1 MKGGLTMEDIQ
12 KLSIDIMDDKVF
24 EPIYTK
30 QYDQGR
36 KVYVTVTKDGKDL
49 SLEGITASFQMKKPD
64 GTVILKNCQIS
75 NNQII
80 VELDRTITVAN
91 GNRIPFQI
99 QLCEA
104 ATNIIISTTTG
115 ILKVDESV
123 VQMDDIESS
132 SDFSTFSDILLKFN
146 VEYEEV
152 KKDVKEVKALKDY
165 MDNLVKTTEERWSN
179 MIQLKNS
186 QADYDTLSNEQ
197 KMNGTLYFVKG

>member
-1 MKGGLTMEDIQ
+1 MEDIQ

-80 VELDRTITVAN
+80 VELDRTITVVS

-132 SDFSTFSDILLKFN
+132 SDFSTFSDILLKISQK
-146 VEYEEV
+146 YEET
-152 KKDVKEVKALKDY
+152 KDY
-165 MDNLVKTTEERWSN
+165 TEQSKSYLDQTTALYNS
-179 MIQLKNS
+179 MSTKLDDKIQLIEQDVYNK
-186 QADYDTLSNEQ
+186 LSEQ
-197 KMNGTLYFVKG
+197 DKQNGTLYLIK

>member
-1 MKGGLTMEDIQ
+1 MEDIQ

-80 VELDRTITVAN
+80 VELDRTITVVS

-99 QLCEA
+99 QLFEA

-132 SDFSTFSDILLKFN
+132 SDFSTFSDILLKIN
-146 VEYEEV
+146 AEYEEV

-165 MDNLVKTTEERWSN
+165 IDNLVKTTEERWSN

-186 QADYDTLSNEQ
+186 QADYDQLSNEQ

>member
-1 MKGGLTMEDIQ
+1 MEDIQ

-80 VELDRTITVAN
+80 VELDRTITVVS

-99 QLCEA
+99 QLFEA

-123 VQMDDIESS
+123 IQMDDIESS
-132 SDFSTFSDILLKFN
+132 SDFSTFSDILLKIN
-146 VEYEEV
+146 AEYEEV
-152 KKDVKEVKALKDY
+152 KKDAKEVKALKYY
-165 MDNLVKTTEERWSN
+165 MDNLVSTTEERWSN

-186 QADYDTLSNEQ
+186 QADYDQLSNEQ

>member
-1 MKGGLTMEDIQ
+1 MEDIQ

-80 VELDRTITVAN
+80 VELDRTITVVS

-99 QLCEA
+99 QLFEA
-104 ATNIIISTTTG
+104 AKNIIISTTTG

-132 SDFSTFSDILLKFN
+132 SDFSTFSDILLKIN
-146 VEYEEV
+146 AEYEEV
-152 KKDVKEVKALKDY
+152 KKDAKEVKALKDY
-165 MDNLVKTTEERWSN
+165 MDNLVSTTEERWSN

-186 QADYDTLSNEQ
+186 QADYDQLSNEQ

>member
-1 MKGGLTMEDIQ
+1 MEDIQ

-80 VELDRTITVAN
+80 VEIDRTITVVS

-146 VEYEEV
+146 AEYEEA

-165 MDNLVKTTEERWSN
+165 IDNLVKTTEERWSN

-186 QADYDTLSNEQ
+186 QADYDKLSNEQ

>member
-1 MKGGLTMEDIQ
+1 MEDIQ

-64 GTVILKNCQIS
+64 CTVILKNCQIS

-80 VELDRTITVAN
+80 VELDRTITVVS

-99 QLCEA
+99 QLFEA

-123 VQMDDIESS
+123 IQMDDIESS
-132 SDFSTFSDILLKFN
+132 SDFSTFSDILLKIN
-146 VEYEEV
+146 AEYEEV
-152 KKDVKEVKALKDY
+152 KKDAKEVKALKDY
-165 MDNLVKTTEERWSN
+165 MDNLVSTTEERWSN

-186 QADYDTLSNEQ
+186 QADYDQLSNEQ

>member
-1 MKGGLTMEDIQ
+1 MEDIQ

-36 KVYVTVTKDGKDL
+36 KVYVTVTNDGKDL

-80 VELDRTITVAN
+80 VELDRTITVVS

-146 VEYEEV
+146 AEYEEV

-165 MDNLVKTTEERWSN
+165 IDNLVKTTEERWSN

-186 QADYDTLSNEQ
+186 QADYDKLSNEQ

>member
-1 MKGGLTMEDIQ
+1 MEDIQ

-36 KVYVTVTKDGKDL
+36 KVYVTVTKDSKDL

-80 VELDRTITVAN
+80 VDLDRTITVVS

-99 QLCEA
+99 QLFEA

-132 SDFSTFSDILLKFN
+132 SDFSTFSDILLKIN
-146 VEYEEV
+146 AEYEEV

-165 MDNLVKTTEERWSN
+165 IDNLVKTTEERWSN

-186 QADYDTLSNEQ
+186 QADYDKLSNEQ

>member
-1 MKGGLTMEDIQ
+1 MEDIQ

-80 VELDRTITVAN
+80 VEIDRTITVVS

-123 VQMDDIESS
+123 VQMSDIESS
-132 SDFSTFSDILLKFN
+132 SDFSTFSDIILKFN
-146 VEYEEV
+146 AEYEEV

-165 MDNLVKTTEERWSN
+165 IDNLVKTTEERWSN

-186 QADYDTLSNEQ
+186 QADYDKLSNEQ

>member
-1 MKGGLTMEDIQ
+1 MEDIQ

-24 EPIYTK
+24 EPVYTK

-80 VELDRTITVAN
+80 VELDRTITVVS

-146 VEYEEV
+146 AEYEEV

-165 MDNLVKTTEERWSN
+165 IDNLVKTTEERWSN

-186 QADYDTLSNEQ
+186 QADYDKLSNEQ

>member
-1 MKGGLTMEDIQ
+1 MEDIQ

-49 SLEGITASFQMKKPD
+49 SLEGITAKKKKKKPD

-80 VELDRTITVAN
+80 VELDRTITVVS

-99 QLCEA
+99 QLFEA

-123 VQMDDIESS
+123 IQMDDIESS
-132 SDFSTFSDILLKFN
+132 SDFSTFSDILLKIN
-146 VEYEEV
+146 AEYEEV
-152 KKDVKEVKALKDY
+152 KKDAKEVKALKYY
-165 MDNLVKTTEERWSN
+165 MDNLVSTTEEHWSN
-179 MIQLKNS
+179 KIQPKNS
-186 QADYDTLSNEQ
+186 QADYDQLSNEQ

>member
-1 MKGGLTMEDIQ
+1 MEDIQ
-12 KLSIDIMDDKVF
+12 KLSIDIMDDKLF

-80 VELDRTITVAN
+80 VELDRTITVVS

-99 QLCEA
+99 QLFEA

-123 VQMDDIESS
+123 IQMDDIESS
-132 SDFSTFSDILLKFN
+132 SDFSTFSDILLKIN
-146 VEYEEV
+146 AEYEEV
-152 KKDVKEVKALKDY
+152 KKDAKEVKALKDY
-165 MDNLVKTTEERWSN
+165 MDNLVSTTEEHWSN

-186 QADYDTLSNEQ
+186 QADYDKLSNEQ

>member
-1 MKGGLTMEDIQ
+1 MEDIQ

-80 VELDRTITVAN
+80 VELDRTITVVS

-99 QLCEA
+99 QLFEA

-123 VQMDDIESS
+123 IQMDDIESS
-132 SDFSTFSDILLKFN
+132 SDFSTFSDILLKIN
-146 VEYEEV
+146 AEYEEV
-152 KKDVKEVKALKDY
+152 KKDAKEVKALKDY
-165 MDNLVKTTEERWSN
+165 MDNLVSTTEERWSN

-186 QADYDTLSNEQ
+186 QADYDQLSNEQ

>member
-1 MKGGLTMEDIQ
+1 MEDIQ

-64 GTVILKNCQIS
+64 GTVILKNCKIS

-80 VELDRTITVAN
+80 VELDRTITVLS

-99 QLCEA
+99 QLFEA

-132 SDFSTFSDILLKFN
+132 SDFSTFSDILLQFN
-146 VEYEEV
+146 AEYEEV

-165 MDNLVKTTEERWSN
+165 IDNLVKTTEERWSN

-186 QADYDTLSNEQ
+186 QADYDKLSNEQ

>member
-1 MKGGLTMEDIQ
+1 MEDIQ

-64 GTVILKNCQIS
+64 GTVLLKNCQIS

-80 VELDRTITVAN
+80 VELDRTITVVS

-99 QLCEA
+99 QLFEA

-132 SDFSTFSDILLKFN
+132 SDFSTFSDILLKIN
-146 VEYEEV
+146 EEYEEV
-152 KKDVKEVKALKDY
+152 KKDAKEVKALKDY
-165 MDNLVKTTEERWSN
+165 MDNLVSTTEERWSN

-186 QADYDTLSNEQ
+186 QADYDQLSNEQ

>member
-1 MKGGLTMEDIQ
+1 MEDIQ

-80 VELDRTITVAN
+80 VELDRTITVVS

-99 QLCEA
+99 QLFEA

-123 VQMDDIESS
+123 IQMYDIESS
-132 SDFSTFSDILLKFN
+132 SDFSTFSDILLKIN
-146 VEYEEV
+146 AEYEEV
-152 KKDVKEVKALKDY
+152 KKDAKEVKALKDY
-165 MDNLVKTTEERWSN
+165 MDNLVSTTEERWSN

-186 QADYDTLSNEQ
+186 QAEYDQLSNEQ
-197 KMNGTLYFVKG
+197 KMNGTLYFVK

>member
-1 MKGGLTMEDIQ
+1 MEDIQ

-80 VELDRTITVAN
+80 VELDRTITVVS

-99 QLCEA
+99 QLFEA

-132 SDFSTFSDILLKFN
+132 SDFSTFSDILLKIN
-146 VEYEEV
+146 EEYEEV
-152 KKDVKEVKALKDY
+152 KKDAKEVKALKDY
-165 MDNLVKTTEERWSN
+165 MDNLVSTTEERWSN

-186 QADYDTLSNEQ
+186 QADYDQLSNEQ

>member
-1 MKGGLTMEDIQ
+1 MEDIQ

-80 VELDRTITVAN
+80 VELDRTITVVS

-99 QLCEA
+99 QLFEA

-123 VQMDDIESS
+123 IQMDDIESS
-132 SDFSTFSDILLKFN
+132 SDFSTFSDILLKIN
-146 VEYEEV
+146 AEYEEV
-152 KKDVKEVKALKDY
+152 KKDAKEVKALKDY
-165 MDNLVKTTEERWSN
+165 MDNLVSTTEEHWSN

-186 QADYDTLSNEQ
+186 QADYDQLSNEQ

>member
-1 MKGGLTMEDIQ
+1 MEDIQ

-49 SLEGITASFQMKKPD
+49 SLEGITASFQMKKLD

-80 VELDRTITVAN
+80 VELDRTITVMS

-99 QLCEA
+99 QLFES

-132 SDFSTFSDILLKFN
+132 SDFSTFSDILLNISEK
-146 VEYEEV
+146 YEET
-152 KKDVKEVKALKDY
+152 KEYTEQVNTTKVYLE
-165 MDNLVKTTEERWSN
+165 NLVRQTEERWSN
-179 MIQLKNS
+179 IIQLKS
-186 QADYDTLSNEQ
+186 QSEYDGLSHEEQ
-197 KMNGTLYFVKG
+197 INGTLYLITDKEV

>member
-1 MKGGLTMEDIQ
+1 MEDIQ

-64 GTVILKNCQIS
+64 GTVILKNCQTS

-80 VELDRTITVAN
+80 VELDRTITVVS

-99 QLCEA
+99 QLFEA

-115 ILKVDESV
+115 ILKVDKSV

-132 SDFSTFSDILLKFN
+132 NDFSTFSDILLKIN
-146 VEYEEV
+146 EEYEEV
-152 KKDVKEVKALKDY
+152 KKDAKEVKALKDY
-165 MDNLVKTTEERWSN
+165 MDNLVSTTEERWSN

-186 QADYDTLSNEQ
+186 QADYDQLSNEQ

>member
-1 MKGGLTMEDIQ
+1 MEDIQ
-12 KLSIDIMDDKVF
+12 KLSIDIMDDQVF
-24 EPIYTK
+24 EPIYTM

-80 VELDRTITVAN
+80 VELDRTITGVS

-146 VEYEEV
+146 AEYEEV

-165 MDNLVKTTEERWSN
+165 IDNLVKTTEERWSN

-186 QADYDTLSNEQ
+186 QADYDKLSNEY
-197 KMNGTLYFVKG
+197 KINEKLYLV

>member
-1 MKGGLTMEDIQ
+1 MKHI
-12 KLSIDIMDDKVF
+12 SI
-24 EPIYTK
+24 
-30 QYDQGR
+30 
-36 KVYVTVTKDGKDL
+36 TKDGKDL

-80 VELDRTITVAN
+80 VELDRTITVVS

-146 VEYEEV
+146 AEYEEV

-165 MDNLVKTTEERWSN
+165 IDNLVKTTEERWSN

-186 QADYDTLSNEQ
+186 QADYDKLSNEQ

>member
-1 MKGGLTMEDIQ
+1 MEDIQ

-80 VELDRTITVAN
+80 VELDRTITVVS

-99 QLCEA
+99 QLFEA

-123 VQMDDIESS
+123 IQMDDIESS
-132 SDFSTFSDILLKFN
+132 SDFSTFSDILLKIN
-146 VEYEEV
+146 AEYEEV
-152 KKDVKEVKALKDY
+152 KKDAKEVKALKDY
-165 MDNLVKTTEERWSN
+165 MDNLVSTTEERWSN

-186 QADYDTLSNEQ
+186 QADYDKLSNEQ

>member
-1 MKGGLTMEDIQ
+1 MEDIQ

-64 GTVILKNCQIS
+64 GTVILKNCKIS

-80 VELDRTITVAN
+80 VELDRTITVVS

-99 QLCEA
+99 QLFEA

-123 VQMDDIESS
+123 IQMDDIESS
-132 SDFSTFSDILLKFN
+132 SDFSTFSDILLKIN
-146 VEYEEV
+146 AEYEEV
-152 KKDVKEVKALKDY
+152 KKDAKEVKALKDY
-165 MDNLVKTTEERWSN
+165 MDNLVSTTEERWSN

-186 QADYDTLSNEQ
+186 QADYDQLSNEQ

>member
-1 MKGGLTMEDIQ
+1 MEDIQ

-64 GTVILKNCQIS
+64 GTVILKKCQIS

-80 VELDRTITVAN
+80 VELDRTITVVS

-115 ILKVDESV
+115 ILKVDKSV

-132 SDFSTFSDILLKFN
+132 NDFSTFSDILLKIN
-146 VEYEEV
+146 EKYEEV
-152 KKDVKEVKALKDY
+152 KKDAKEVKALKDY
-165 MDNLVKTTEERWSN
+165 MDNLVSTTEERWSN
-179 MIQLKNS
+179 MIQIKNS
-186 QADYDTLSNEQ
+186 QADYDKLSNEQ

>member
-1 MKGGLTMEDIQ
+1 MEDIQ

-80 VELDRTITVAN
+80 VELDRTITVVS

-99 QLCEA
+99 QLFEA

-115 ILKVDESV
+115 IIKVDESV

-132 SDFSTFSDILLKFN
+132 SDFSTFSDILLQFN
-146 VEYEEV
+146 AEYEEV

-165 MDNLVKTTEERWSN
+165 IDNLVKTTEERWSN

-186 QADYDTLSNEQ
+186 QADYDKLSNEQ

>member
-1 MKGGLTMEDIQ
+1 MEDIQ

-36 KVYVTVTKDGKDL
+36 KVYMTVTKDGKDL

-80 VELDRTITVAN
+80 VELDRTITVVS

-99 QLCEA
+99 QLFEA

-132 SDFSTFSDILLKFN
+132 SDFSTFSDILLKIN
-146 VEYEEV
+146 EEYEEV
-152 KKDVKEVKALKDY
+152 KKDAKEVKALKDY
-165 MDNLVKTTEERWSN
+165 MDNLVSTTEERWSN

-186 QADYDTLSNEQ
+186 QADYDQLSNEQ

>member
-1 MKGGLTMEDIQ
+1 MEDIQ

-80 VELDRTITVAN
+80 VELDRTITVVS

-104 ATNIIISTTTG
+104 TTNIIISTTTG

-146 VEYEEV
+146 AEYEEV

-165 MDNLVKTTEERWSN
+165 IDNLVKTTEERWSN

-186 QADYDTLSNEQ
+186 QADYDKLSNEQ

>member
-1 MKGGLTMEDIQ
+1 MEDIQ

-80 VELDRTITVAN
+80 VELDRTITVVS

-99 QLCEA
+99 QLFEA

-123 VQMDDIESS
+123 VQMEDIESS
-132 SDFSTFSDILLKFN
+132 SDFSTFSDILLKIN
-146 VEYEEV
+146 AEYEEV
-152 KKDVKEVKALKDY
+152 KKDAKEVKALKDY
-165 MDNLVKTTEERWSN
+165 MDNLVSTTEERWSN

-186 QADYDTLSNEQ
+186 QADYDQLSNEQ

>member
-1 MKGGLTMEDIQ
+1 MEDIQ

-80 VELDRTITVAN
+80 VELDRTITVVS

-132 SDFSTFSDILLKFN
+132 SDFSTFSDILLKIN
-146 VEYEEV
+146 EEYEEV
-152 KKDVKEVKALKDY
+152 KKDAKEVKALKDY
-165 MDNLVKTTEERWSN
+165 MDNLVSTTEERWSN

-186 QADYDTLSNEQ
+186 QADYDQLSNEQ

>member
-1 MKGGLTMEDIQ
+1 MEDIQ

-75 NNQII
+75 NNKII
-80 VELDRTITVAN
+80 VELDRTITVVS

-99 QLCEA
+99 QLFEA

-132 SDFSTFSDILLKFN
+132 SDFSTFSDILLKIN
-146 VEYEEV
+146 EEYEEV
-152 KKDVKEVKALKDY
+152 KKDAKEVKALKDY
-165 MDNLVKTTEERWSN
+165 MDNLVSTTEERWSN

-186 QADYDTLSNEQ
+186 QADYDQLSNEQ

>member
-1 MKGGLTMEDIQ
+1 MEDIQ

-80 VELDRTITVAN
+80 VELDRTITVVS

-99 QLCEA
+99 QLFEA

-123 VQMDDIESS
+123 IQMDDIESS
-132 SDFSTFSDILLKFN
+132 SDFSTFSDILLKIN
-146 VEYEEV
+146 AEYEEV
-152 KKDVKEVKALKDY
+152 KKDAKEVKALKDY
-165 MDNLVKTTEERWSN
+165 MDNLVSTTEERWSN

-186 QADYDTLSNEQ
+186 QADYDQLSNEQ
-197 KMNGTLYFVKG
+197 KMNGSLYFVKG

>member
-1 MKGGLTMEDIQ
+1 MEDIQ

-75 NNQII
+75 NNHII
-80 VELDRTITVAN
+80 VELDRTITVVS

-99 QLCEA
+99 QLFEA

-132 SDFSTFSDILLKFN
+132 SDFSTFSDILLKIN
-146 VEYEEV
+146 EEYEEV
-152 KKDVKEVKALKDY
+152 KTAAKAVRALKDY
-165 MDNLVKTTEERWSN
+165 MDNLVSTTEERWSN

-186 QADYDTLSNEQ
+186 QADYDKLSNEQ

>member
-1 MKGGLTMEDIQ
+1 MEDIQ
-12 KLSIDIMDDKVF
+12 KLSIVIMDDKVF

-80 VELDRTITVAN
+80 VELDRTITVLS

-99 QLCEA
+99 QLFEA

-132 SDFSTFSDILLKFN
+132 SDFSTFSDILLQFN
-146 VEYEEV
+146 AEYEEV

-165 MDNLVKTTEERWSN
+165 IDNLVKTTEERWSN

-186 QADYDTLSNEQ
+186 QADYDKLSNEQ

>member
-1 MKGGLTMEDIQ
+1 MEDIQ

-80 VELDRTITVAN
+80 VEIDRTITVVS

-123 VQMDDIESS
+123 VQMSDIESS

-146 VEYEEV
+146 AEYEEV

-165 MDNLVKTTEERWSN
+165 IDNLVKTTEERWSN

-186 QADYDTLSNEQ
+186 QADYDKLSNEQ

>member
-1 MKGGLTMEDIQ
+1 MEDIQ

-80 VELDRTITVAN
+80 VELDRTITVVS

-146 VEYEEV
+146 AEYEEV

-165 MDNLVKTTEERWSN
+165 IDNLVKTTEERWSN

-186 QADYDTLSNEQ
+186 QADYDKLSNEQ
-197 KMNGTLYFVKG
+197 KMNGTLYFVKR

>member
-1 MKGGLTMEDIQ
+1 MEDIQ

-36 KVYVTVTKDGKDL
+36 KVYLTVTKDGKDL

-75 NNQII
+75 NNKII
-80 VELDRTITVAN
+80 VELDRTITVVS

-99 QLCEA
+99 QLFEA

-123 VQMDDIESS
+123 IQMDDIESS
-132 SDFSTFSDILLKFN
+132 SDFSTFSDILLKIN
-146 VEYEEV
+146 AEYEEV
-152 KKDVKEVKALKDY
+152 KKDAKEVKALKDY
-165 MDNLVKTTEERWSN
+165 MDNLVSTTEERWSN

-186 QADYDTLSNEQ
+186 QADYDQLSNEQ

>member
-1 MKGGLTMEDIQ
+1 MEDIQ

-80 VELDRTITVAN
+80 VELDRTITVVS

-99 QLCEA
+99 QLFEA

-132 SDFSTFSDILLKFN
+132 SDFSTFSDILLKIN
-146 VEYEEV
+146 EEYKEV

-165 MDNLVKTTEERWSN
+165 IDNLVKTTEERWSN

-186 QADYDTLSNEQ
+186 QADYDQLSNEQ